1 MCVSILSK
9 WVAQTT
15 WVPCACWIAHPWA
28 RILSDLCVLLLVLFP
43 LPFFHQSPFFQIFIF
58 LPGLV
63 TASDIAVLVW
73 FIQIL
78 GSFFH
83 FIFLFS
89 YALGWRVCLSDFIW
103 NVFSALDNSFC
114 NFRHTFRYAQF
125 LISMLTL
132 HQSVKLFACIVI
144 PAKTTSPP
152 FCCYLWAGRYQR
164 TCSYMDHTY
173 LFSLYTLLFCGFCKT
188 SCK

>member
-1 MCVSILSK
+1 MGCSDHVSS
-9 WVAQTT
+9 
-15 WVPCACWIAHPWA
+15 
-28 RILSDLCVLLLVLFP
+28 LCVLNCSP
-43 LPFFHQSPFFQIFIF
+43 LGTHFVWSLCSHISVVSSSFLSSVSIFFQIFIF